1 MDKYSVLKDYFGH
14 DSFRNGQ
21 EEIIDSILSG
31 RDVLGIMPTGAGK
44 SLCYQVPALLLKGIT
59 IVVSPLISLMKD
71 QVSSLSEYGISAA
84 YINSSLSPSQ
94 YREVFSNAR
103 KGHFKIIYVAPERL
117 GTEEFLYFAENTEIS
132 LVTVDEAHCVS
143 QWGQDFRPSYLKI
156 VEFIRRLS
164 YRPVVGAFTATA
176 TAEVRDDIIR
186 ILCLENPFTIT
197 TGFDRKNLYFGVI
210 KAQNKYAQL
219 KELLASKKDKC
230 GIVYCLSRKNVEEV
244 CEKLCEDGFSATR
257 YHAGL
262 SDSERRENQDDF
274 IYDRKLVMVATNAF
288 GMGIDKSNVSF
299 VFHYNMP
306 KNIENYYQ
314 EAGRAGRDGGQA
326 DCVILYSGADVRT
339 NKFMIE
345 NSRED
350 NTELSPEQA
359 EEIMNKD
366 LERLKYMTYYCTSSS
381 CLREFILRYF
391 GESSSSDCGNCSSC
405 LGSFD
410 IADISI
416 EAQKIVSCVYRI
428 FQKGHRGYGKSMVID
443 VLRGSKNER
452 LISLGFDSL
461 STYGI
466 MKECKPEKLR
476 RILDFLIENNYLIQ
490 TDEEYPTIRLSQAS
504 ADILKNKI
512 KLEMKLPSEK
522 KPESRRKSEDAYYA
536 ESPLFRKLREL
547 RSEFAAKENVPAYIV
562 FSDAALKDMCRKLPV
577 NTQQFLDISGVG
589 RQKCEKYGKAFCSL
603 IARHTAENPDEAK
616 APEGQVSYLER
627 ELASFREQVVTQK
640 NCGIY
645 KAWSAEEDRQLRSE
659 ISQSMTIEEIAKAHS
674 RSVGAIS
681 SRIKKLSEL

>member
-94 YREVFSNAR
+94 YREIFSDAR

-156 VEFIRRLS
+156 VEFIRHLS

-219 KELLASKKDKC
+219 KELLASKKDEC
-230 GIVYCLSRKNVEEV
+230 GIIYCLSRKNVEEV
-244 CEKLCEDGFSATR
+244 CQKLCEDGFSATR

-366 LERLKYMTYYCTSSS
+366 LERLKYMTYYCTSST

-603 IARHTAENPDEAK
+603 IARHTAENPDEEK